1 MEKFTRKEFQSFVD
15 AGRGK
20 RTVCEEET
28 CLLKDAYGV
37 WKEVKI
43 VEDKPTPLHDEVIKE
58 IQNMNQEMDDILTRM
73 VSDLDLM
80 IKNAKY
86 GNAIMKR
93 TIKVI
98 TEGQG

>member
-1 MEKFTRKEFQSFVD
+1 
-15 AGRGK
+15 
-20 RTVCEEET
+20 
-28 CLLKDAYGV
+28 
-37 WKEVKI
+37 
-43 VEDKPTPLHDEVIKE
+43 
-58 IQNMNQEMDDILTRM
+58 MDDILTRM

-98 TEGQG
+98 TEGQV